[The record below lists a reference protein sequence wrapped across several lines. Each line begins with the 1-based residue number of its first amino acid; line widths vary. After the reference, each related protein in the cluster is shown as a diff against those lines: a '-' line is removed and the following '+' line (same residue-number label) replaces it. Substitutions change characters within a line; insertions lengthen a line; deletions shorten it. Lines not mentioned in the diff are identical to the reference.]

1 MTEKYE
7 LKYDNL
13 IAGGV
18 SPVVS
23 KGETVKSG
31 GVYLRGT
38 VLGRITEGGKLVPV
52 DSSKTDGSERPYA
65 VLAETVDAAKED
77 KAAAVYLTGEFNKDA
92 LIFGG
97 SDTVGQHEVVLRE
110 IGIFVKTTV

>member
-7 LKYDNL
+7 MQYDNL

-23 KGETVKSG
+23 KGETVKAG
-31 GVYLRGT
+31 GAYLRGT
-38 VLGRITEGGKLVPV
+38 VLGRIAEDGKLVPV
-52 DSSKTDGSERPYA
+52 DSSKTDGSEKPFA
-65 VLAETVDAAKED
+65 VLAETVDATKED
-77 KAAAVYLTGEFNKDA
+77 KAVAVYFTGEFNKDA

-97 SDTVGQHEVVLRE
+97 SDTLDQHEVALRE
-110 IGIFVKTTV
+110 IFVKTTV

>member
-65 VLAETVDAAKED
+65 VLAETVDAKED
-77 KAAAVYLTGEFNKDA
+77 KAATVYLTGEFNKDA

-97 SDTVGQHEVVLRE
+97 SDTVDKHEVVLRE